1 MPRPNTEPITQS
13 IDSLRTESSPDAVT
27 PARVANLLQAIVDL
41 INALTMVPDTEVA
54 NIMQLINN
62 AVSTAQAAAATAGNA
77 QTAANNKLITQ
88 FKADAAADAV
98 TLTVKQSGHTALT
111 FSFPV
116 ADASHA
122 GIVLPS
128 VLQAITNAATTA
140 ANNAVA
146 QLLLSTYVDRVRFG
160 VKSAGNATLQKD
172 IPAATQSK
180 AGVMSSA
187 DKTKLDALPSSGIVA
202 LNAAGRVPSANAPIM
217 MISGNMTGGSQDTLQ
232 PGDFYFLL
240 DDGHIYYY
248 PSPNEPEVDMGPPSK
263 NVIYC
268 HKDTDILY
276 RWTGSMFTPVKT
288 NPNEGLEMRRI
299 NVHSVATKRYDIPS
313 GIFARIHPTTNVLN
327 MNLLPPTSGVPVY
340 RIFMDCGA
348 FYDDGDALIVD
359 QINWPI
365 NTHWQNEPPT
375 VDDVIENWGVIVTII
390 DNFARFDKF

>member
-1 MPRPNTEPITQS
+1 MPRPNTDPITQS

-54 NIMQLINN
+54 DIMQMINN
-62 AVSTAQAAAATAGNA
+62 AVSTANAASSAASAA
-77 QTAANNKLITQ
+77 QTNANNKKITQ
-88 FKADAAADAV
+88 FKAEATAEGV
-98 TLTVKQSGHTALT
+98 TLTVKQSGHTALN
-111 FSFPV
+111 FLLPV

-128 VLQAITNAATTA
+128 VLQAITDAAKTA

-146 QLLLSTYVDRVRFG
+146 QLLLSTYANSVKFG
-160 VKSAGNATLQKD
+160 TKSVGGVTLQKD
-172 IPAATQSK
+172 IPTATRSK

-187 DKTKLDALPSSGIVA
+187 DKTKLDALPASGIAA
-202 LNAAGRVPSANAPIM
+202 LDAAARVPAANAPQV
-217 MISGNMTGGSQDTLQ
+217 MIRNVADQSGYFDEHPLQ
-232 PGDFYFLL
+232 NGDFWF
-240 DDGHIYYY
+240 DGGHIFFHE
-248 PSPNEPEVDMGPPSK
+248 SATSDVDMSVPSK
-263 NVIYC
+263 NVVYC
-268 HKDTDILY
+268 HTDTDILY

-288 NPNEGLEMRRI
+288 NPNEGLEERRI
-299 NVHSVATKRYDIPS
+299 NVHSVSTKRYDVPS
-313 GIFARIHPTTNVLN
+313 GIFARLHPTTNVVN
-327 MNLLPPTSGVPVY
+327 INLLPPSSGMPVY
-340 RIFMDCGA
+340 RIFLDSGA

-375 VDDVIENWGVIVTII
+375 IDEVIENYGVIVTII

>member
-1 MPRPNTEPITQS
+1 MAKPNTEPITQS
-13 IDSLRTESSPDAVT
+13 IDALRTESSPDAVN

-41 INALTMVPDTEVA
+41 INALTMVPDSEVT
-54 NIMQLINN
+54 NIIQQINN
-62 AVSTAQAAAATAGNA
+62 AVSTANAASSAASAA
-77 QTAANNKLITQ
+77 QTNADNKKITQ

-98 TLTVKQSGHTALT
+98 TLTVKQSGHAAIT

-128 VLQAITNAATTA
+128 VLQAITDAAKTA

-146 QLLLSTYVDRVRFG
+146 QLLLSTSANRVTFG
-160 VKSAGNATLQKD
+160 TKSAGNVTLQKD

-202 LNAAGRVPSANAPIM
+202 LNAAGRVPAANAPQVM
-217 MISGNMTGGSQDTLQ
+217 LRNVTGQAPDDLSNGDYYFDVGNQHI
-232 PGDFYFLL
+232 YFLQNINS
-240 DDGHIYYY
+240 D
-248 PSPNEPEVDMGPPSK
+248 PVDMGVPSK
-263 NVIYC
+263 NVVYC
-268 HKDTDILY
+268 HTDTDILY
-276 RWTGSMFTPVKT
+276 RWTGSMFTPIKT
-288 NPNEGLEMRRI
+288 NPNEGLEERRI
-299 NVHSVATKRYDIPS
+299 NVHSVSTKRYDIPS

-327 MNLLPPTSGVPVY
+327 INLLPPSSGMPVY
-340 RIFMDCGA
+340 RIFLDCGA

-375 VDDVIENWGVIVTII
+375 VDDVIENYGVIVTII